1 MTNFKKTALFLG
13 VFSLAVFFRA
23 QQTEIKN
30 PYFPTELVYKT
41 ANNQRLKLDVY
52 FPKDTLTKHKTLL
65 YFHGGS
71 WISGGKIKVLERYRN
86 FAVKTL
92 LDNHIE
98 IISADYR
105 LIRKGNSLEDCLEDC
120 ISATYFC
127 LENADYLRIDTSD
140 FGLWGSSAGAHLAF
154 LSYIFSD
161 NEKIKVIVDD
171 FAPTDIYKMW
181 SVVPEVF
188 RKEFSTVFYRLK
200 DKNIGKFDSLS
211 KVFSPVNYTEKLKKI
226 PVLISH
232 GTDDKIVDFSQS
244 VLLKDSLRDN
254 CEFFSYE
261 NLGHGFKNADSSVIK
276 NYAKRLINFL
286 RK

>member
-1 MTNFKKTALFLG
+1 MTNFKKAVLFLG
-13 VFSLAVFFRA
+13 VLSLAVFVRVR
-23 QQTEIKN
+23 QTEEKN
-30 PYFPTELVYKT
+30 SYFPTELVYKT
-41 ANNQRLKLDVY
+41 VNNTQLKLDVY
-52 FPKDTLTKHKTLL
+52 YPKDTLTKHKTLL

-105 LIRKGNSLEDCLEDC
+105 LIRKDNSLEDCLEDC
-120 ISATYFC
+120 ISATDFC
-127 LENADYLRIDTSD
+127 LKNADYLRIDTSN
-140 FGLWGSSAGAHLAF
+140 FGLWGSSAGAHLA
-154 LSYIFSD
+154 LMSYIFSD
-161 NEKIKVIVDD
+161 KKNIKVIVDD

-188 RKEFSTVFYRLK
+188 RKEFSTIFYRLK
-200 DKNIGKFDSLS
+200 DKNIEKFDSLS

-244 VLLKDSLRDN
+244 VLLKDSLREN

>member
-1 MTNFKKTALFLG
+1 MTNFKKTALFLA
-13 VFSLAVFFRA
+13 VFSLAVFIRMR
-23 QQTEIKN
+23 QTDVKN
-30 PYFPTELVYKT
+30 PYFPTELVFKT
-41 ANNQRLKLDVY
+41 VNNTQLKLDVY
-52 FPKDTLTKHKTLL
+52 RPKDTSTKHKTLL

-105 LIRKGNSLEDCLEDC
+105 LIRHGNSLEDCLEDC
-120 ISATYFC
+120 ISAIDFC
-127 LENADYLRIDTSD
+127 LENSDYLMIDTSD

-154 LSYIFSD
+154 LSYIFSEND
-161 NEKIKVIVDD
+161 KIKLIIDD
-171 FAPTDIYKMW
+171 FAPADIYEMW

-200 DKNIGKFDSLS
+200 DKNIEKFDSLS

-244 VLLKDSLRDN
+244 VLLKDSLREN